1 MYPSRVDEKGRLKL
15 PAPFQSYLN
24 AMPERKLFVTSL
36 DRRIAKIYPMAHWR
50 ENEKILKEYRAK
62 PRSAQI
68 IAFNANDLGADAE
81 MDSQGRV
88 LLPQELRT
96 ELGVENSTVR
106 VMVNNGPIEIYSEGI
121 YREWKSMSLEGSGE
135 AMDDLAAA
143 GVL

>member
-15 PAPFQSYLN
+15 PAPFQAYLN
-24 AMPERKLFVTSL
+24 AMPEKKLFVTSL
-36 DRRIAKIYPMAHWR
+36 DRRIAKIYPMPYWR
-50 ENEKILKEYRAK
+50 ENERILKEYRVK

-68 IAFNANDLGADAE
+68 IAFNANDLGADAD

-106 VMVNNGPIEIYSEGI
+106 VMVNNGPIEIYSEAI
-121 YREWKSMSLEGSGE
+121 YRQWKGMSLEGSEE

>member
-15 PAPFQSYLN
+15 PAPFQAYLN
-24 AMPERKLFVTSL
+24 AMPEKKLFVTSL
-36 DRRIAKIYPMAHWR
+36 DRRIAKIYPMPHWR
-50 ENEKILKEYRAK
+50 ENEKILKEFRTK

-81 MDSQGRV
+81 MDAQGRV

-106 VMVNNGPIEIYSEGI
+106 VMVKNGPIEIYSEAM
-121 YREWKSMSLEGSGE
+121 YREWKNMSLEGSEE
-135 AMDDLAAA
+135 AMDDLAAV
-143 GVL
+143 GML

>member
-15 PAPFQSYLN
+15 PATFQAYLN
-24 AMPERKLFVTSL
+24 AMPEKKLFVTSL
-36 DRRIAKIYPMAHWR
+36 DRRIAKIYPMPYWR
-50 ENEKILKEYRAK
+50 ENERILKEYRAK

-106 VMVNNGPIEIYSEGI
+106 VMVNNGPIEIYSEAI
-121 YREWKSMSLEGSGE
+121 YREWKSMSLEGSG
-135 AMDDLAAA
+135 AALDDLAAA

>member
-1 MYPSRVDEKGRLKL
+1 
-15 PAPFQSYLN
+15 
-24 AMPERKLFVTSL
+24 
-36 DRRIAKIYPMAHWR
+36 
-50 ENEKILKEYRAK
+50 
-62 PRSAQI
+62 
-68 IAFNANDLGADAE
+68 
-81 MDSQGRV
+81 
-88 LLPQELRT
+88 LPQELRT